1 MPELPE
7 VEITRRGLAAHL
19 TGLTIENVIIRNGRL
34 RWPIPKKLP
43 RLLRGQA
50 IISLK
55 RRAKYLLMDCSSG
68 TLILHLGMSGSLRI
82 LPASTPAE
90 KHDHFDLVLSNGTL
104 MRLRDPRRFGA
115 VLWHSGD
122 TNSHPL
128 LASLGP
134 EPLEEEFNPKKSLSP
149 SLAITEHSP
158 PLQKGG
164 EGGFKRRADTKSP
177 SVPLLQRGIACEGTF
192 LESPSGLSEFNAR
205 YLYQATRGRS
215 VSIKQCIMDNR
226 IVVGVGN
233 IYANE
238 ALFRAGI
245 RPQLAAGKLGLPRCA
260 RLVEEIR
267 ATLAEA
273 IKLGGS
279 TLRDFV
285 NTSGQPGYFQ
295 QHYWVYGRGGE
306 PCRRCGTIIKQIRQG
321 QRSSFYCPIC
331 QK

>member
-7 VEITRRGLAAHL
+7 VETTRRGLAAHVN
-19 TGLTIENVIIRNGRL
+19 GLTIADVVIRNAKL
-34 RWPIPKKLP
+34 RWTIPKNLP
-43 RLLRGQA
+43 RMLHGCT
-50 IISLK
+50 IHSLK
-55 RRAKYLLMDCSSG
+55 RRAKYLLMDCGSG

-82 LPASTPAE
+82 LPPGTPAE
-90 KHDHFDLVLSNGTL
+90 KHDHFDLLLSDGSL

-122 TNSHPL
+122 VHTHPL
-128 LASLGP
+128 LATLGP
-134 EPLEEEFNPKKSLSP
+134 EPLEDEVSTP
-149 SLAITEHSP
+149 SLAL
-158 PLQKGG
+158 PLQGG
-164 EGGFKRRADTKSP
+164 GNKSK
-177 SVPLLQRGIACEGTF
+177 F
-192 LESPSGLSEFNAR
+192 DAR
-205 YLYQATRGRS
+205 YLYQATRGRNA
-215 VSIKQCIMDNR
+215 SIKQCIMNNH

-245 RPQLAAGKLGLPRCA
+245 RPQLAAGKLSLPRCA

-273 IKLGGS
+273 IAQGGS

-285 NTSGQPGYFQ
+285 NSSGQPGYFQ
-295 QHYWVYGRGGE
+295 QNYWVYGRNGE
-306 PCRRCGTIIKQIRQG
+306 PCRRCGSPIRQIRQG
-321 QRSSFYCPIC
+321 QRSSFYCQNC